1 MSFKYHN
8 INPNGYHIPDC
19 VPRAI
24 STAMNIDYYGVLSML
39 HKNGKYYSC
48 DELCVCCYEKLLDHD
63 FNLPHFKSKNKTVQ
77 EIANDFINN
86 ILIIRIDGHLTCAM
100 YGNIYDIWNCSD
112 KIATDFWI
120 VNKNASM

>member
-24 STAMNIDYYGVLSML
+24 SVAMNIDYYGVLSML
-39 HKNGKYYSC
+39 HKNGKYNNC
-48 DELCVCCYEKLLDHD
+48 EDLCVCCYEKLLDED

-77 EIANDFINN
+77 DVAKDFKNN
-86 ILIIRIDGHLTCAM
+86 ILLIRIDGHLTCSM
-100 YGNIYDIWNCSD
+100 YGDIYDIWNCCD
-112 KIATDFWI
+112 KIVTDFWV